1 VCVIFPVENKNE
13 LMYGGLKKMEI
24 FVRSKRNDFKKRV
37 DPKSLEKNKT
47 NHGPNGE
54 QNIK

>member
-1 VCVIFPVENKNE
+1 
-13 LMYGGLKKMEI
+13 MEI
-24 FVRSKRNDFKKRV
+24 FVRSKRNDLKKKV

-47 NHGPNGE
+47 NHGPIGE